1 MKELENLLSQD
12 VYCSDSRGRW
22 WDRLAL
28 NLHQHL
34 KRLEPAVQ
42 CIAAGLADPHVRTG
56 HRLALYQRAA
66 RLRASPSGQ
75 KYMHLLRQLPEVT
88 VEDVR
93 HVTVTGRLCPQH
105 GSGKS
110 VFVLEAGGASP
121 ATVLCSVEELALA
134 HYRHCGFDQGIHGEG
149 STFSTLFGLL
159 LWDIIFMDGVPDAF
173 RNAYQAAPL
182 DLCTDSFFESRASA
196 MEARLQQIHSAPEE
210 SLRAWVAAVWQA
222 QEGRVS
228 SLVSWDR
235 FSSLQQAQDLVSCL
249 GGSILSGVCRRLA
262 MDFRHC
268 RGGLP
273 DLVVW
278 SSQSHHVKL
287 VEVKGPHDRLSQK
300 QMIWLDELRR
310 LGADVEVCH
319 VAAVGARSRGPD

>member
-1 MKELENLLSQD
+1 
-12 VYCSDSRGRW
+12 
-22 WDRLAL
+22 
-28 NLHQHL
+28 
-34 KRLEPAVQ
+34 
-42 CIAAGLADPHVRTG
+42 
-56 HRLALYQRAA
+56 
-66 RLRASPSGQ
+66 
-75 KYMHLLRQLPEVT
+75 
-88 VEDVR
+88 
-93 HVTVTGRLCPQH
+93 
-105 GSGKS
+105 
-110 VFVLEAGGASP
+110 
-121 ATVLCSVEELALA
+121 
-134 HYRHCGFDQGIHGEG
+134 
-149 STFSTLFGLL
+149 
-159 LWDIIFMDGVPDAF
+159 
-173 RNAYQAAPL
+173 
-182 DLCTDSFFESRASA
+182 

-210 SLRAWVAAVWQA
+210 SLRAWVAAAWQA

-262 MDFRHC
+262 VDFRHC

-278 SSQSHHVKL
+278 SSQSHHVKPFCLNKTLITPQLPSQL